1 MQNQKLFLEDWYI
14 WNLQPDLMKVVRT
27 IYTKK
32 TLLAYK
38 CHEK

>member
-1 MQNQKLFLEDWYI
+1 
-14 WNLQPDLMKVVRT
+14 VRT

-38 CHEK
+38 CHEKWHSWYRYASSWDCVGV